1 MNGPSIQSARD
12 PRGPVPTAVPKGR
25 IAYLTGEYPKVSH
38 TFIQREV
45 AALRAHGV
53 DVMTCTV
60 RRAPARDV
68 VGADQ
73 QEEQART
80 FCILDAAR
88 NPLRLLGAHL
98 ALIRRSPARW
108 FEALRLAWRTRPPGL
123 KALLWQAFYFA
134 EAGVLARHL
143 QKAGAT
149 HLHNHFANS
158 SCSVA
163 MLTSVMSGVPFSFTE
178 HGPAIFFEVGKWH
191 LGEKVA
197 RASFVACISHFC
209 RSQMMLFSDPAH
221 WHKFSI
227 VHCGVEPAR
236 YGAVPRGDFAQRALF
251 IGRMDPVKGVP
262 VLLRAFGDVARDYP
276 GARLDLVGD
285 GPAMRD
291 FTAMAQT
298 TGVAD
303 RVRFLGYRN
312 QDEVAAHL
320 AEADMLVLPSFAE
333 GVPVVLM
340 EAMASRI
347 PVIASRVAGV
357 AELVEDGQSGFVLPP
372 GDERSLATSLRT
384 LFDAPERCREMGLA
398 GRAKVEVEFDI
409 RTEAARLAG
418 QFAAAED
425 RRA

>member
-1 MNGPSIQSARD
+1 M
-12 PRGPVPTAVPKGR
+12 
-25 IAYLTGEYPKVSH
+25 
-38 TFIQREV
+38 
-45 AALRAHGV
+45 
-53 DVMTCTV
+53 
-60 RRAPARDV
+60 
-68 VGADQ
+68 AD
-73 QEEQART
+73 
-80 FCILDAAR
+80 
-88 NPLRLLGAHL
+88 
-98 ALIRRSPARW
+98 SARW

-209 RSQMMLFSDPAH
+209 RSQMMLFSDPAY

-236 YGAVPRGDFAQRALF
+236 YGAAPRGDFAQRALF